1 MDGLHSLA
9 EEACINAW
17 PALQEIH
24 YDGWLIR
31 LGEGGTRRTNSVNVI
46 GPSARALD
54 EKIAHCEAIYAAH
67 QKPSYFRIRSNAPRD
82 LEDAL
87 DARGYR
93 AEADTLTIFM
103 DYAATP
109 PPVDAMPEV
118 ELLASPTQEWL
129 DAHTT
134 LSNLPAE
141 EGAVLNKMA
150 KKIAVPAA
158 FGAVRG
164 ASGEIASLA
173 YSAVHDGLATL
184 NWVVTGPQYRR
195 QGLSRTVLAVLLQW
209 SQTHGAK
216 GCCLQ
221 VLSDNHSAIA
231 LYESF
236 GFDTELYRY
245 HYRRR

>member
-1 MDGLHSLA
+1 MDGLHTLA
-9 EEACINAW
+9 EEAGLNAW

-46 GPSARALD
+46 GPGSRALTD
-54 EKIAHCEAIYAAH
+54 KIAHCEAIYAAH
-67 QKPSYFRIRSNAPRD
+67 KKPAYFRIRSNAPPD
-82 LEDAL
+82 LEAAL

-93 AEADTLTIFM
+93 AEADTLTIYM
-103 DYAATP
+103 DYAKTP
-109 PPVDAMPEV
+109 PPRAAAPEV
-118 ELLASPTQEWL
+118 ELLTKPSQEWL

-150 KKIAVPAA
+150 NKIAVPVA
-158 FGAVRG
+158 FGAIRDPSG
-164 ASGEIASLA
+164 AIASLA
-173 YSAVHDGLATL
+173 YTAVHDGLATI

-195 QGLSRTVLAVLLQW
+195 QGFSRIVLSKLLWW
-209 SQTHGAK
+209 SEAQGAQ

-231 LYESF
+231 LYESL
-236 GFDTELYRY
+236 GFTAELYRY
-245 HYRRR
+245 HYRTR

>member
-1 MDGLHSLA
+1 MDGLLTLA
-9 EEACINAW
+9 EEAGLNAW

-46 GPSARALD
+46 GSSTRALD
-54 EKIAHCEAIYAAH
+54 EKIAHCETIYAAH
-67 QKPSYFRIRSNAPRD
+67 KKPSYFRIRSNAPPD
-82 LEDAL
+82 LEAAL
-87 DARGYR
+87 DARGYLP
-93 AEADTLTIFM
+93 EADTLTIFM
-103 DYAATP
+103 DYGATP
-109 PPVDAMPEV
+109 PPHDALPEV
-118 ELLASPTQEWL
+118 ELLTTPSQEWL

-134 LSNLPAE
+134 LSHLPAD

-173 YSAVHDGLATL
+173 YTAVHDGLATL

-195 QGLSRTVLAVLLQW
+195 QGLSRTVLAALLQW
-209 SQTHGAK
+209 SQTQGAQ

-231 LYESF
+231 LYKSF

-245 HYRRR
+245 HYRKR

>member
-1 MDGLHSLA
+1 MDGLHNLA
-9 EEACINAW
+9 EEACLNAW

-67 QKPSYFRIRSNAPRD
+67 KKPSYFRIRSNAPVD
-82 LEDAL
+82 LENAL

-93 AEADTLTIFM
+93 PEADTLTIFM
-103 DYAATP
+103 DYERTP
-109 PPVDAMPEV
+109 PSPTSGVV
-118 ELLASPTQEWL
+118 ELSSAPTTEWL
-129 DAHTT
+129 DAHTH
-134 LSNLPAE
+134 LSNLPEE
-141 EGAVLNKMA
+141 EGTVLNKMA
-150 KKIAVPAA
+150 QKIAVPAA

-164 ASGEIASLA
+164 TNGAIASLA
-173 YSAVHDGLATL
+173 YSAVHDRLATL

-195 QGLSRTVLAVLLQW
+195 QGLSRLVLASLLRW
-209 SQTHGAK
+209 SQTHGAQ

-221 VLSDNHSAIA
+221 VVADNHSAIG
-231 LYESF
+231 LYQSL
-236 GFDTELYRY
+236 GFTTELYRY